1 MSEAVEAPV
10 TETQTA
16 LAIIPASQLPTIL
29 AADGA
34 KSILDALKAE
44 LDRFKPDVTTPKGK
58 REIASK
64 AYKVAVAKNDLIR
77 LADTLKEDAQ
87 KVIKGVNAEVRVV
100 EAEMDALRDAVRKP
114 LDDFEAMEARREQ
127 GHRDAIVAIE
137 AFAAI
142 PENWPA
148 GHIDT
153 RIAEL
158 EELLSVPRDWQEFAA
173 KALDAIGTTRRT
185 LERAYQA
192 AAVREAEAEETA
204 RQAAAAAEERRQ
216 AEERERLAR
225 EERIAA
231 EAAQRAR
238 EAAERAAAEEAAEV
252 ERLAQA
258 EREAAAQREQEAREA
273 AERAEREKGEAEERA
288 RQAEAQREAERIE
301 RHRSAIRTIEA
312 QDRFA
317 RPPTSAEV
325 QARHDGLC
333 EPFAWDFEEFAAEA
347 EAARS
352 AVMARLAPMYAA
364 AKEREDE
371 AIEAQRVA
379 REAEQ
384 KRREEQA
391 IEAERRRREQEEAK
405 AKAEADR
412 RAANKAHRTKINR
425 EALTAIMLA
434 MADEHSVS
442 AEEAEK
448 IGIAIVTAIATGSVP
463 HVRIE
468 Y

>member
-1 MSEAVEAPV
+1 MSETDEAEP
-10 TETQTA
+10 QTA

-34 KSILDALKAE
+34 KDILAALKAE

-77 LADTLKEDAQ
+77 LAGTLKEDAQ

-100 EAEMDALRDAVRKP
+100 EAEMDALRAAVRKP
-114 LDDFEAMEARREQ
+114 LDDFEAMEAAREQ
-127 GHRDAIVAIE
+127 GHRDAILAIE

-142 PENWPA
+142 PENWPS
-148 GHIDT
+148 GHIRT
-153 RIAEL
+153 RL
-158 EELLSVPRDWQEFAA
+158 EELEQSELLTRDWQEFAA
-173 KALDAIGTTRRT
+173 KAQDAIDTTRRT

-192 AAVREAEAEETA
+192 VAVREAEEAEAA
-204 RQAAAAAEERRQ
+204 RQAAAAAEERHQ
-216 AEERERLAR
+216 AEERERIAR

-231 EAAQRAR
+231 EAAQRAK
-238 EAAERAAAEEAAEV
+238 EAAERAAAEQAAEA

-258 EREAAAQREQEAREA
+258 EREAAARREREA
-273 AERAEREKGEAEERA
+273 LDSAAEAEARA
-288 RQAEAQREAERIE
+288 RQAEAQREVERIE
-301 RHRSAIRTIEA
+301 RHRSSIRAIEA

-317 RPPTSAEV
+317 RSPTSAEV
-325 QARHDGLC
+325 QARHDALC
-333 EPFAWDFEEFAAEA
+333 EITLDFEEFAAEA

-352 AVMARLAPMYAA
+352 AVLLRLAPMYAA

-391 IEAERRRREQEEAK
+391 VEAERRRREQEEAK
-405 AKAEADR
+405 AKVEADR

-425 EALTAIMLA
+425 EALTAIMMA
-434 MADEHSVS
+434 MADDHTGS

-448 IGIAIVTAIATGSVP
+448 IGVAIVTAIATGSVP

>member
-1 MSEAVEAPV
+1 MEQTDTMDDVS
-10 TETQTA
+10 QTA

-34 KSILDALKAE
+34 KDILAALKAE
-44 LDRFKPDVTTPKGK
+44 LDRFKPDVTTLKGK

-77 LADTLKEDAQ
+77 LAGTLKEDAQ

-114 LDDFEAMEARREQ
+114 LDDYESMEAAREQ
-127 GHRDAIVAIE
+127 GHRDAIVEIE
-137 AFAAI
+137 AFATI
-142 PENWPA
+142 PENWLA
-148 GHIDT
+148 GHIRT
-153 RIAEL
+153 RL
-158 EELLSVPRDWQEFAA
+158 EELEQSELLTRDWQEFAA
-173 KALDAIGTTRRT
+173 KAQDAIDHTRAT

-192 AAVREAEAEETA
+192 AAVREAEAEEAA

-238 EAAERAAAEEAAEV
+238 EAAERAAAEQAAEA
-252 ERLAQA
+252 ERRAQA
-258 EREAAAQREQEAREA
+258 EREAAARREREALEA
-273 AERAEREKGEAEERA
+273 AERAEREKAEAESRVH
-288 RQAEAQREAERIE
+288 QAEAQREAERIE
-301 RHRSAIRTIEA
+301 RHRSAIRAIEA
-312 QDRFA
+312 QDQFSRA
-317 RPPTSAEV
+317 PTSAEV

-352 AVMARLAPMYAA
+352 AVMLRLAPMYAA

-384 KRREEQA
+384 RRREEQA
-391 IEAERRRREQEEAK
+391 VEAERRRRDQEEAK
-405 AKAEADR
+405 EKAEAER

-425 EALTAIMLA
+425 EALTAIMMA
-434 MADEHSVS
+434 MADVHTGSG
-442 AEEAEK
+442 EEAEK

>member
-1 MSEAVEAPV
+1 MSETEEAPV

-34 KSILDALKAE
+34 KDILAALKAE

-77 LADTLKEDAQ
+77 LAGTLKEDAQ
-87 KVIKGVNAEVRVV
+87 KVIKGVNAEVRIV
-100 EAEMDALRDAVRKP
+100 EAEMDQLRAAVRKP
-114 LDDFEAMEARREQ
+114 LDDYESMEAAREQ

-137 AFAAI
+137 AFATI
-142 PENWPA
+142 PENWPS
-148 GHIDT
+148 GHIAT
-153 RIAEL
+153 RIEEL
-158 EELLSVPRDWQEFAA
+158 EQSELLTRDWQEFAA
-173 KALDAIGTTRRT
+173 KAQDAIDTTKLT

-192 AAVREAEAEETA
+192 AAVREAEAEEAA
-204 RQAAAAAEERRQ
+204 RQAAAAAEAKRQ
-216 AEERERLAR
+216 AEEQERLAR

-238 EAAERAAAEEAAEV
+238 EAAERAAAEQAAEV
-252 ERLAQA
+252 ERRAQA
-258 EREAAAQREQEAREA
+258 EREAAARREREALEA
-273 AERAEREKGEAEERA
+273 AERAEREKAEAEARA
-288 RQAEAQREAERIE
+288 RQAEKQREVERVE
-301 RHRSAIRTIEA
+301 RHRSSIRAIEA
-312 QDRFA
+312 QDQFS

-325 QARHDGLC
+325 QARHDALC
-333 EPFAWDFEEFAAEA
+333 EIALDFEEFAAEA

-352 AVMARLAPMYAA
+352 AVLLRLAPMYAA

-391 IEAERRRREQEEAK
+391 VEAERRRREQEEAK

-425 EALTAIMLA
+425 EALTAVMLA
-434 MADEHSVS
+434 MADDHSGS

-448 IGIAIVTAIATGSVP
+448 IGVAIVTAIATGSVP

>member
-1 MSEAVEAPV
+1 MSETDEAEP
-10 TETQTA
+10 QTA

-34 KSILDALKAE
+34 KDILAALKAE
-44 LDRFKPDVTTPKGK
+44 LDRFKPDVTTPRGK

-77 LADTLKEDAQ
+77 LAGTLKEDAQ

-127 GHRDAIVAIE
+127 GHRDAIVEIDS
-137 AFAAI
+137 FAAI
-142 PENWPA
+142 PENWPS
-148 GHIDT
+148 GHIAT
-153 RIAEL
+153 RIEEL
-158 EELLSVPRDWQEFAA
+158 EQSELLTRDWQEFAA
-173 KALDAIGTTRRT
+173 KAQDAIDTTKLT

-192 AAVREAEAEETA
+192 AAVREAEAEEAA
-204 RQAAAAAEERRQ
+204 RQAAAAAEAKRQ
-216 AEERERLAR
+216 AEEQERLAR

-238 EAAERAAAEEAAEV
+238 EAAERAAAEQAAEA
-252 ERLAQA
+252 ERRAQA
-258 EREAAAQREQEAREA
+258 EREAAARREREA
-273 AERAEREKGEAEERA
+273 LDSAAEAEARA
-288 RQAEAQREAERIE
+288 RQAEAKREVERVE
-301 RHRSAIRTIEA
+301 RHRSAIRAIEA

-317 RPPTSAEV
+317 SPPTSAEV

-352 AVMARLAPMYAA
+352 AVLLRLAPMYAA

-384 KRREEQA
+384 RRREEQA
-391 IEAERRRREQEEAK
+391 VEGERKRREQEEAK
-405 AKAEADR
+405 AKVEADR

-425 EALTAIMLA
+425 EALTAIMMA
-434 MADEHSVS
+434 MADDHSGS

>member
-16 LAIIPASQLPTIL
+16 LAIIPASQLTTIL

-77 LADTLKEDAQ
+77 LAGTLKEDAQ
-87 KVIKGVNAEVRVV
+87 KVIRGVNAEVRVV

-137 AFAAI
+137 AFATI
-142 PENWPA
+142 PENWPS
-148 GHIDT
+148 GHIAT
-153 RIAEL
+153 RL
-158 EELLSVPRDWQEFAA
+158 EELEQSELLTRDWQEFAA
-173 KALDAIGTTRRT
+173 KAQDAIGSTRRT

-192 AAVREAEAEETA
+192 GAVREAEEAEAA

-225 EERIAA
+225 EERIRL

-258 EREAAAQREQEAREA
+258 EREAAARREREA
-273 AERAEREKGEAEERA
+273 LDSAAAAEARA
-288 RQAEAQREAERIE
+288 RQAEAKREVERVE

-312 QDRFA
+312 QDQFS

-325 QARHDGLC
+325 QARHDGLR

-352 AVMARLAPMYAA
+352 AVMSRLGPMYAA
-364 AKEREDE
+364 AKEGEDA
-371 AIEAQRVA
+371 AIEAERVA

-391 IEAERRRREQEEAK
+391 VEAERRRREEEEAK
-405 AKAEADR
+405 ATAEAER
-412 RAANKAHRTKINR
+412 RAANKAHRTKFNR
-425 EALTAIMLA
+425 EALTAIMMA
-434 MADEHSVS
+434 MADDHQGS

-448 IGIAIVTAIATGSVP
+448 ISIAIVTAIATGSVP